1 MRAGGAPLGS
11 ATGNGHLLTKN
22 LDIWAKLLITSVCSY
37 ESDISFEEFI
47 QLTKTSSETVLVRDS
62 GPPSKKL

>member
-1 MRAGGAPLGS
+1 MKLGKFWSVGGMRAGGAPLGS

-37 ESDISFEEFI
+37 ESDLRPAV
-47 QLTKTSSETVLVRDS
+47 QKVVA
-62 GPPSKKL
+62 